1 MRYKSTNIKFDGE
14 TPSEVMNKHTS
25 EADNY
30 EGSVWFSTTEN
41 DMYQEELSGS
51 RRVIMNKIPGRDRP
65 YFYKVDHEVLEFN
78 MLLAFEETV
87 SEENLKLVV
96 DWLYQDEYKKL
107 EFGNDNAGDSF
118 QNRYFNVI
126 FTNKPTVKYVY
137 VGDRI
142 QGFIKLH
149 AQCNSSTGF
158 EEEIINIEGGA
169 ATPDNTGS
177 ATLDNTGG
185 AMPLIYKIELAGTD
199 TNIIIDDIDFGKEE
213 SGKKLTIQNDTKTIK
228 STSDR
233 NVYSQWNPREFIEV
247 KPGEVKEI
255 NISGVE
261 KEETINIEEDSIV
274 SLDST
279 RVTLTLDNTTF
290 TLTLNNGGATPLMYK
305 IELVGTG
312 ITELE
317 TNNIIIDGINFGE
330 KPDGEKLIVQNNTE
344 TIKPGE
350 VKEINISGID
360 LTNSDNTITLYSNI
374 ITVHRPVYL

>member
-158 EEEIINIEGGA
+158 EEEIINIEDG
-169 ATPDNTGS
+169 T

-261 KEETINIEEDSIV
+261 KEETINIEDG
-274 SLDST
+274 T
-279 RVTLTLDNTTF
+279 ATLDNT
-290 TLTLNNGGATPLMYK
+290 GGATPLIYK

-360 LTNSDNTITLYSNI
+360 LTNSDNTITLYSNT